1 MCKKK
6 EKAKYV
12 PTVAENDDLEQG
24 TPTHWHGDL
33 ISEFLKSKA
42 SFSFYIYIYMFYN
55 FVRVDKFLFIES
67 GWIEKGT
74 TNE

>member
-1 MCKKK
+1 MLKKN

-33 ISEFLKSKA
+33 ISEFLKSKKA
-42 SFSFYIYIYMFYN
+42 SSFFFFYI
-55 FVRVDKFLFIES
+55 
-67 GWIEKGT
+67 
-74 TNE
+74 

>member
-1 MCKKK
+1 MLKKN

-33 ISEFLKSKA
+33 ISEFLKSKKA
-42 SFSFYIYIYMFYN
+42 SSFFFLYINILYN
-55 FVRVDKFLFIES
+55 LCE
-67 GWIEKGT
+67 
-74 TNE
+74 